1 MEKVS
6 FFKKLKLYRQYIKA
20 IKRNKNKLSDSKIN
34 LRIDNVHRL
43 YTVLNMPD
51 DVKTYGSG
59 LTEKYIKEYIQKVDP
74 VFKEM
79 GLGELVG
86 ILKMDKIDETNYL
99 IIFGFSLMNTP
110 VFWRWFY
117 TILVAILTSL
127 SIWIF

>member
-20 IKRNKNKLSDSKIN
+20 IKKNRSKLSDSKIN
-34 LRIDNVHRL
+34 LRIDSVHRL
-43 YTVLNMPD
+43 YTVLNLPE

-59 LTEKYIKEYIQKVDP
+59 LTEKYIKEYMQKVDP
-74 VFKEM
+74 LLKEI

-99 IIFGFSLMNTP
+99 IVFGFSLMNTP

-117 TILVAILTSL
+117 IILAVVITSL

>member
-20 IKRNKNKLSDSKIN
+20 IKRNKSKLSDSKIN

-74 VFKEM
+74 VFKDI

-99 IIFGFSLMNTP
+99 IVFGFSLMNTP

>member
-20 IKRNKNKLSDSKIN
+20 IKRNKGKLSDSKIN
-34 LRIDNVHRL
+34 LRVDNVHRL

-74 VFKEM
+74 IFKEM

-110 VFWRWFY
+110 IFWRWFY
-117 TILVAILTSL
+117 FILVGIITFL
-127 SIWIF
+127 SILIF